1 MTVTSDVVSRP
12 TSRAVVRD
20 YVLLTKPRIIELL
33 LVTTIPVM
41 FAAAGGWV
49 SLGLLLST
57 VAGGTLAA
65 ASANVFNCVL
75 DRDIDAAMRRTA
87 HRGTATGVIGVS
99 QAIAFGTALGVGSI
113 ALLGLFVNWLSAALA
128 CAAIVAYVGGYT
140 VLLKRRTSANIVWG
154 GLAGCFPV
162 LIGWAA
168 VTGRVSMASL
178 ALFLVVFFWTPPH
191 YWPLSMKFADDYNAA
206 GVPMLGAVASAPTV
220 ANAVIRYAWATV
232 GTSLVYA
239 PLAGAGIVYWSSA
252 SMAGGWFIFEA
263 YRLRA
268 RIEDASS
275 PMRLFHFSITYLTLV
290 FLAVGVDAFVR

>member
-1 MTVTSDVVSRP
+1 MTITNHVVSRP
-12 TSRAVVRD
+12 AARAVVRD

-49 SLGLLLST
+49 SLTLLVST

-87 HRGTATGVIGVS
+87 HRGTATGVVS
-99 QAIAFGTALGVGSI
+99 VGRAVVFGSALGAASVV
-113 ALLGLFVNWLSAALA
+113 LLAVWVNWLSAALA
-128 CAAIVAYVGGYT
+128 FTAIAAYVGGYT
-140 VLLKRRTSANIVWG
+140 VLLKRRTTSNIVWG

-162 LIGWAA
+162 IIGWSA
-168 VTGRVSMASL
+168 VTGTVSAAAL

-206 GVPMLGAVASAPTV
+206 GVPMLGAVASARTV
-220 ANAVIRYAWATV
+220 ADAVIKYAWATV
-232 GTSLVYA
+232 LTSLAYA
-239 PLAGAGIVYWSSA
+239 PLASASAVYWASA
-252 SMAGGWFIFEA
+252 ALAGGWFLYEA

-268 RIEDASS
+268 RVDDSS
-275 PMRLFHFSITYLTLV
+275 APMRLFHSSITYLTLV
-290 FLAVGVDAFVR
+290 FVAVGIDAFLR